1 MFIFFCIY
9 AILAV
14 ELFRDFGCERPVANA
29 ANNASALDVSMA
41 VGASSAA
48 DVWSGPVFC
57 TASVYY
63 TIDEQGRNVSV
74 DATTGRGIN
83 VGREYYGTFM
93 RALFTLFQVMTGE
106 SWSEAI
112 ARPLLFG
119 FSSSLTTSAI
129 VIGAFFT
136 SFIILMQ
143 MVLINV
149 VVAVLL
155 DKFVDSPAPAEQEM
169 EPQGGPADPDVGPA
183 QLLSSLSEDPAQLL
197 SSLSSPLFDSE
208 APPRSF
214 SVTATNAAADAAAG
228 PALEAV
234 TERLDALAAAAHSSD
249 AMLERMLQTVLQK
262 VTALEDDVAA
272 MRKELSAAKGKALA

>member
-14 ELFRDFGCERPVANA
+14 ELFRDFGCERPMANA

-169 EPQGGPADPDVGPA
+169 EPQGGAADPDV
-183 QLLSSLSEDPAQLL
+183 DPAQLL
-197 SSLSSPLFDSE
+197 SSL
-208 APPRSF
+208 
-214 SVTATNAAADAAAG
+214 
-228 PALEAV
+228 
-234 TERLDALAAAAHSSD
+234 
-249 AMLERMLQTVLQK
+249 
-262 VTALEDDVAA
+262 
-272 MRKELSAAKGKALA
+272 